1 MKRMKFSTRKSLAW
15 MAILAGSMGGTL
27 KAELVDG
34 AFPVGWLNLTT
45 NSIVLGSR
53 PHLAWQVVPSSIES
67 QVELSGTGRFSILRD
82 ALMAVRVVGVS
93 VLDGTALTS
102 AASKARVEIQMQVN
116 GGGYRPIFFD
126 SAQSG
131 TPDEVELSRGMSSSD
146 TIDFGAR
153 FQKSDGTWSEWRSS
167 SNSNGHVVALKNG
180 DPVPAYSSSGGAKN
194 FLRPYLDAAGKV
206 RISPNDLLLLIEIDS
221 ADASDPAF
229 DRQDAAVLIS
239 FGDVFSR

>member
-1 MKRMKFSTRKSLAW
+1 MKRMKLSRNRFAWLILLA
-15 MAILAGSMGGTL
+15 AGMGGNL

-67 QVELSGTGRFSILRD
+67 QVQLAGTGRFSILRD
-82 ALMAVRVVGVS
+82 TLMAVRVLGVS
-93 VLDGTALTS
+93 VVDGTALNS
-102 AASKARVEIQMQVN
+102 AVSKARVEIQMQVN
-116 GGGYRPIFFD
+116 GAGYRPIFFD
-126 SAQSG
+126 SAQSA
-131 TPDEVELSRGMSSSD
+131 TPDEVALSRGVSSSD

-153 FQKSDGTWSEWRSS
+153 YQKADGTWSEWRSS
-167 SNSNGHVVALKNG
+167 SSATGHVMTLKNG
-180 DPVPAYSSSGGAKN
+180 DSAPVGTVAGGTRD

-206 RISPNDLLLLIEIDS
+206 RIGPNDLLLLIEVDS
-221 ADASDPAF
+221 SNSTDPTF

-239 FGDVFSR
+239 FGDVFPQ